1 MMWLWIGLGV
11 VAVLVVAFLLWKRFA
26 NRDDGPVSLVI
37 YRKVYRDVTES
48 DARGAA
54 RRALGVNAEVQTI
67 PFDENTKGLLI
78 LCEEFPPIAVITS
91 NRTYIDPQNIQAAA
105 SECEDPTLR
114 NAVLTHKSWLSVDA
128 MGLKNIPP
136 QDVRVQIYNTLLGKL
151 LAEFVDEQSLV
162 IFAPSEGRYGAV
174 NGQTSELLAGGK
186 IADVLGDADLNAPII
201 HVENSDEAI
210 NTAIATAQ
218 KRLPEFISVIES
230 GRSDAEPIVKARFAD
245 ANGEGEHM
253 WAQVK
258 HIAPGGIVAEVMN
271 RPANP
276 ALPKKGT
283 VVTIKL
289 DDVSDWMY
297 VDEKGR
303 SKGGFVEKILK
314 GE

>member
-1 MMWLWIGLGV
+1 MVWMWIGLGV
-11 VAVLVVAFLLWKRFA
+11 ALALLIVFLIVRWRA
-26 NRDDGPVSLVI
+26 NRNEGPVSLVI
-37 YRKVYRDVTES
+37 YRKTYRDVTES

-54 RRALGVNAEVQTI
+54 RRALGVNAEVNTI
-67 PFDENTKGLLI
+67 PFDEHTKGLLI
-78 LCEEFPPIAVITS
+78 LCDAFPPIAIITS
-91 NRTYIDPQNIQAAA
+91 NRTYIDPANIPAAA

-114 NAVLTHKSWLSVDA
+114 TAVLEHKSWLSVDA
-128 MGLKNIPP
+128 MGMKNIPK
-136 QDVRVQIYNTLLGKL
+136 QNIRVEIYNTLLGKL
-151 LAEFVDEQSLV
+151 LAEFIDDESLV
-162 IFAPSEGRYGAV
+162 IFAPAEGRYGAV
-174 NGQTSELLAGGK
+174 HGDTAEHLTNGK

-218 KRLPEFISVIES
+218 KRLPEFIGVIES

-245 ANGEGEHM
+245 ANGDGEHM

-258 HIAPGGIVAEVMN
+258 HLAPGGIVAEVMN

-276 ALPKKGT
+276 ALPQKGT

-297 VDEKGR
+297 LDQKGR